1 MAETRAVTLT
11 EPLRK
16 SDGGREDDFNTN
28 SDDDSRAT
36 TCGDYDES
44 GGGREGDLTLGS
56 DDERACN

>member
-1 MAETRAVTLT
+1 MTLT

-56 DDERACN
+56 DNERACN